1 MNNASR
7 VSYANDEEMQQHSLL
22 TAADAAT
29 TTFLP
34 WELSVRNLKR
44 NKLGTINPSSRNVH
58 ERAKKSGVEIPP
70 LPTTLVRSSSEISA
84 IVRAIGQ
91 NFLFG
96 KPVNSESLLHGQK
109 G

>member
-44 NKLGTINPSSRNVH
+44 NKLGTINQSSRNVH
-58 ERAKKSGVEIPP
+58 ERAKSGVEIPP

-84 IVRAIGQ
+84 IVRATGL